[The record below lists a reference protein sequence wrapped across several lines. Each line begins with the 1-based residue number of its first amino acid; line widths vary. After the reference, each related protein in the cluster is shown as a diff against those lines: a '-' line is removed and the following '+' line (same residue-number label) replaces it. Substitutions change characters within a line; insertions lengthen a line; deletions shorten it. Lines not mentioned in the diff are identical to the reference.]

1 MKTAGLMLDFYDDK
15 SGATLRAKCP
25 TPESLPE
32 SVKEAHILSPEERDV
47 LRDDAFALI
56 LHNEGKQ
63 LRKFACVDE
72 GNTVLSTIYFMENF
86 DKLPPEAVKT
96 AAVNLIA
103 FNEEFGLAAPE
114 LLKLAA
120 VTGMSRKRDSMQ
132 QPTVGDE
139 SDWAQRTNLRS
150 IQGGADGSRVIQAT
164 GNMKTASEKV
174 AYTLGDT
181 HIVGTLAGGSLGALK
196 GAVRPGK
203 DEQGKTKSRVK
214 GAIKG
219 WGKGAIVGN
228 LAAAGANTAAIGSV
242 RGAASAYGNAIKGA
256 FTKKV
261 ANVVDVSGLEP
272 EVYEQNKTASL
283 TALGDRFSLD
293 SYTDVQDAIHYFNEG
308 WTAMSPEDRHE
319 FSVKT
324 AARAEDLGIEVPE
337 LMQRYGSTEYSPDI
351 EAHIANR
358 RAIMPEHSEVWDA
371 LQEKRASI
379 EPEVFA
385 NLLRTADEAVGLNY
399 EWGGAVMDP
408 YYATF
413 GGRSEQEKVAWAWE
427 GTEGE
432 KLTEDDLRA
441 IDLEEV
447 RANFTPDF
455 AEAFSHDPTTI
466 FDSMPADTKQVLARM
481 VKTSAIGDLGSQSAR
496 AKWWKMKQVA
506 KQGPKLTIPKPQ
518 P

>member
-32 SVKEAHILSPEERDV
+32 VVKVAHILSAEERDV

-72 GNTVLSTIYFMENF
+72 GNTVLSTVYFLENF
-86 DKLPPEAVKT
+86 DKLPPQAIKT
-96 AAVNLIA
+96 AAVNLVA
-103 FNEEFGLAAPE
+103 FNEGFGLPVPP

-120 VTGMSRKRDSMQ
+120 ATGMSRKRDSMQ
-132 QPTVGDE
+132 QPLVGDE

-150 IQGGADGSRVIQAT
+150 IQGGVDGSRVTQAT
-164 GNMKTASEKV
+164 ATMKT
-174 AYTLGDT
+174 
-181 HIVGTLAGGSLGALK
+181 
-196 GAVRPGK
+196 
-203 DEQGKTKSRVK
+203 
-214 GAIKG
+214 
-219 WGKGAIVGN
+219 
-228 LAAAGANTAAIGSV
+228 
-242 RGAASAYGNAIKGA
+242 
-256 FTKKV
+256 
-261 ANVVDVSGLEP
+261 ANVVDVSALEP
-272 EVYEQNKTASL
+272 ESYEQNKTASI
-283 TALGDRFSLD
+283 TALGGRYSLD
-293 SYTDVQDAIHYFNEG
+293 SYTDVQDAIAYFEEG
-308 WTAMSPEDRHE
+308 WTGMSPQDRHE

-324 AARAEDLGIEVPE
+324 AARADELGIQVPE
-337 LMQRYGSTEYSPDI
+337 LMERYGSTEYSPDV
-351 EAHIANR
+351 EAHLANR
-358 RAIMPEHSEVWDA
+358 RSVMPEHSEVWDA
-371 LQEKRASI
+371 LQEKQASI
-379 EPEVFA
+379 DPETFA
-385 NLLRTADEAVGLNY
+385 DLLLTADEAVGLNY

-408 YYATF
+408 YFATF

-427 GTEGE
+427 GAEGE

-447 RANFTPDF
+447 RSNFTPDF
-455 AEAFSHDPTTI
+455 AEAFSLDPTTI

-506 KQGPKLTIPKPQ
+506 KQGPKLAIPKPQ